1 MNERASRLFPLPV
14 MRPKL
19 PEFQNYR
26 ERFGAIQE
34 RGIFSNH
41 GPQLRELET
50 RFAQLLSVDEDR
62 LVLVSSA
69 TAGISLS
76 AMVMGQ
82 SEWVAPSWTFSA
94 SIAALM
100 LAGKNVV
107 LADVHPETQWVQ
119 PAPHSKGSGLL
130 AVAPFGDDPINALGL
145 YWDGPVIVDAA
156 ASIGGRGIDPAS
168 YPTAMAV
175 VYSLHATKVLGIG
188 EGGIVVASTPEFAND
203 IRARA
208 NFGFD
213 SNRVSQSV
221 GGNFKLSE
229 WAAAIGHS
237 AIDGWETEKQEWL
250 SARES
255 VVRIGESVGLR
266 SYFSDLG
273 RISPYWIAELPPT
286 LDNAEAKELLSSLGV
301 ESRLWWNRGAHTMPA
316 FQALRKDDLS
326 VTEALARR
334 YLGLPFFRGMQSL
347 DLGRLEEGLLR
358 LLEKHS

>member
-1 MNERASRLFPLPV
+1 MNQSASRLVPLPV

-19 PEFQNYR
+19 PDVRRYQV
-26 ERFGAIQE
+26 RFDAIQE

-41 GPQLRELET
+41 GPQLRELEA
-50 RFAQLLSVDEDR
+50 RFAQLLSVDENR
-62 LVLVSSA
+62 LVLVSNA

-82 SEWVAPSWTFSA
+82 SKWVAPSWTFSA
-94 SIAALM
+94 SIAGLI

-107 LADVHPETQWVQ
+107 LADVHPGTQWVQ
-119 PAPHSKGSGLL
+119 PSPHSEGSGLL
-130 AVAPFGDDPINALGL
+130 AVAPFGDDPINAVALD
-145 YWDGPVIVDAA
+145 WDGPVIVDAA
-156 ASIGGRGIDPAS
+156 ASIGGRGIDPAF
-168 YPTAMAV
+168 YPTSMAV

-188 EGGIVVASTPEFAND
+188 EGGIVVTPTPEFAD
-203 IRARA
+203 EIRARA

-213 SNRVSQSV
+213 SNRVSQKV

-229 WAAAIGHS
+229 WAAAIGH
-237 AIDGWETEKQEWL
+237 AAVDGWETEKQEWL

-273 RISPYWIAELPPT
+273 RISPYWIVELPSGV
-286 LDNAEAKELLSSLGV
+286 DNFEAKEVLSSLGV
-301 ESRLWWNRGAHTMPA
+301 ESRLWWNHGAHTMPA

-326 VTEALARR
+326 VTDALARR
-334 YLGLPFFRGMQSL
+334 YLGLPFFRGMQPS
-347 DLGRLEEGLLR
+347 DLERLEDCLVR
-358 LLEKHS
+358 LLESHS